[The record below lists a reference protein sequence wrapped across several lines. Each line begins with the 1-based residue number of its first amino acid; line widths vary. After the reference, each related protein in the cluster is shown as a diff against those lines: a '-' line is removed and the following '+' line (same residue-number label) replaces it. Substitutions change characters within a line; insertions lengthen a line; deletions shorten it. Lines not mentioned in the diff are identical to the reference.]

1 MNCGAEVLVENL
13 IRQGIERIFVLP
25 GAKIDRVLEALR
37 QRSSEI
43 EMVLVRNEQ
52 AGAHMAAG
60 HGRRTGKA
68 GVVLVTSGPGVTNLA
83 TSLITATSEGD
94 PVVALGGAVSLGNRL
109 KRTHQSMDNAS
120 MMAPVSKMSVE
131 IDSPAAI
138 GEVLANAFR
147 TAESGRP
154 GAVFVSIPMDVMS
167 NAAPR
172 NILCPVMPPL
182 VGAADSI
189 KIKKA
194 AEVINQA
201 KCPVILC
208 GMLASARKAAEA
220 LSQLLESHA
229 FPVMTTFQGT
239 GVVARDV
246 AHLYVGRIGLIQNQP
261 ADALLNVADVIITVG
276 YDVVEY
282 DAGLWNKNTGGAGA
296 GNHKI
301 IHIDQVPSDIDNAY
315 RPTVELIGSIG
326 ATIQSLNPL
335 LTVGNGKTLHE
346 NAGAAIREMEKMKAT
361 WKDNGHSSS
370 PCHPMH
376 LVHDVQLL
384 VDEFDHKIQIF
395 CDMGSH
401 HIWLIRYLQVHIPRQ
416 LVISNGQQTLGVSLP
431 WAISAALDY
440 QRGSDQGAKDRKV
453 MSFSG
458 DGGFLFCA
466 QELETAKREKVN
478 LVHVVWDDTCFDM
491 VRIQQEKKYG
501 GHSCAVDLGKLDYI
515 AFAKAFGAHGFHV
528 TTSKD
533 FLPTLRKAL
542 ELDGPVLIA
551 VDVDSAENNKL
562 FADVHGDIL
571 H

>member
-1 MNCGAEVLVENL
+1 METGADVLVENL
-13 IRQGIERIFVLP
+13 IQQGIERIFVLP

-94 PVVALGGAVSLGNRL
+94 PVIALGGAVSLGNRL
-109 KRTHQSMDNAS
+109 KRTHQSMDNVS
-120 MMAPVSKMSVE
+120 MMAPVTKMSVE

-147 TAESGRP
+147 TAEFGRP

-167 NAAPR
+167 NAAPK

-182 VGAADSI
+182 VGTANSTEI
-189 KIKKA
+189 QKA
-194 AEVINQA
+194 AELINQA

-208 GMLASARKAAEA
+208 GMLASTQSAAEG

-229 FPVMTTFQGT
+229 FPVITTFQGT
-239 GVVARDV
+239 GVVPKHL
-246 AHLYVGRIGLIQNQP
+246 AHLFVGRIGLIQNQP

-282 DAGLWNKNTGGAGA
+282 DAGLWNKNTTGG
-296 GNHKI
+296 HKI
-301 IHIDQVPSDIDNAY
+301 IHIDQVPSDLDNAY

-326 ATIQSLNPL
+326 GTLQSLNPL
-335 LTVGNGKTLHE
+335 LTAGNGKTLHG
-346 NAGAAIREMEKMKAT
+346 NAGAAIREMESVRAT

-384 VDEFDHKIQIF
+384 VDELDNKIQIF

-401 HIWLIRYLQVHIPRQ
+401 HIWLIRYLQVHSPRQ

-440 QRGSDQGAKDRKV
+440 QKGSEKDRKV

-466 QELETAKREKVN
+466 QELETAKRENLN

-491 VRIQQEKKYG
+491 VRIQQEKKYD
-501 GHSCAVDLGKLDYI
+501 GHRCAVDLGKLDYI
-515 AFAKAFGAHGFHV
+515 AFAKAFGVHGFHV
-528 TTSKD
+528 TKSED
-533 FLPTLRKAL
+533 FLSTLKMAL

-551 VDVDSAENNKL
+551 VDVNSTENNKL